1 MNAIWTYVC
10 RKNRSSTAEFCL
22 KKKKITVRLQLK
34 MDVELLIAEV
44 EKRPV
49 LWDVNN
55 ELYRDRNEKNNEW
68 MDVATVVFENF
79 GEKKLEQ
86 NKKLLV
92 STDYTN

>member
-1 MNAIWTYVC
+1 
-10 RKNRSSTAEFCL
+10 
-22 KKKKITVRLQLK
+22 